1 MSPDAFLQT
10 GNLLAAND
18 SIWAERAYRATEAR
32 SCSSEKSVIMITAT
46 SAELGVP
53 NKGNIPP
60 RVATS
65 EGARSPAYQAF
76 RILHFGFVAAPII
89 MGADKFLNLLSNW
102 EKYLAPSFLSLSPL
116 SAAATMRAVGVVEII
131 AGIVVGLRPRV
142 GAYVVAAWL
151 AGIILNLVLLGG
163 YYDVAVRDF
172 GLFLAA
178 LALARLSVTYDH
190 QGARRAV

>member
-1 MSPDAFLQT
+1 M
-10 GNLLAAND
+10 
-18 SIWAERAYRATEAR
+18 R
-32 SCSSEKSVIMITAT
+32 
-46 SAELGVP
+46 
-53 NKGNIPP
+53 
-60 RVATS
+60 
-65 EGARSPAYQAF
+65 
-76 RILHFGFVAAPII
+76 
-89 MGADKFLNLLSNW
+89 ADKFLNLLSNW

-131 AGIVVGLRPRV
+131 AGIVVGLRPRI

-172 GLFLAA
+172 GLSLAA